1 MKKILI
7 IGLQLSVLL
16 NTTNAQKQ
24 NSRFQLKGKLTGQ
37 SNGLL
42 YLYYSDAENKRVKD
56 SCEIVNGGFS
66 FNGNI
71 NEPTMAYLQLKEEKR
86 NELNSTNVFI
96 EPASM
101 TIDLKLNKFKDAKLI
116 GSKTQNE
123 NKALEKLKEP
133 VRKQMQPVLDEYS
146 NANNIYIAAVKRK
159 APDDSLDL
167 LKEKAAAIREKF
179 TPYDKRADKLDY
191 DFFIKHPNSY
201 VTAYMMR
208 FHVSEWPLDTLQMIY
223 NNMNETIKQSSNGK
237 DLAKEIQE
245 LRGGSPGSM
254 AKDFSATDING
265 NKLTLSD
272 FKGKYV
278 LLDFWASWCVPCRKG
293 NPHLKELYARYKDKG
308 IEFIGVSDDD
318 RDPNAWRKAVAK
330 DGLPW
335 LHVLRGL
342 DMQKRL
348 SGLPN
353 ETEISDRFG
362 IHTLPTK
369 ILIDRTGMI
378 IGRFGEEEQ
387 ELNEMLEKIFDK

>member
-1 MKKILI
+1 MKRIIAIGILAF
-7 IGLQLSVLL
+7 LSA
-16 NTTNAQKQ
+16 NTINAQDQ
-24 NSRFQLKGKLTGQ
+24 NNQFQIKGRLSGQ
-37 SNGLL
+37 STGIL
-42 YLYYSDAENKRVKD
+42 YLSYSNADNKRVRD
-56 SCEIVNGGFS
+56 SCEIVNNAFS
-66 FNGNI
+66 FKGNI
-71 NEPTMAYLQLKEEKR
+71 KEPTMAYLQLKEEKR

-96 EPASM
+96 EPAAM
-101 TIDLKLNKFKDAKLI
+101 TIALQFNKFSDAKLT

-133 VRKQMQPVLDEYS
+133 VRKQMQPVLDEYTS
-146 NANNIYIAAVKRK
+146 ANNIYTAAVKRK
-159 APDDSLDL
+159 APEDSLDI
-167 LKEKAAAIREKF
+167 LKEKAAAVREKF
-179 TPYDKRADKLDY
+179 TPYNKRTDKIDY

-201 VTAYMMR
+201 VTVFMMR
-208 FHVSEWPLDTLQMIY
+208 FHVSEWSLDTLQLIY
-223 NNMNETIKQSSNGK
+223 DNMNETVKQSSYGK
-237 DLAKEIQE
+237 DLDKEIQE

-265 NKLTLSD
+265 NKLALSD
-272 FKGKYV
+272 LKGKYV

-308 IEFIGVSDDD
+308 IEFIGISDDD
-318 RDPNAWRKAVAK
+318 RNPDAWRKAVTK

-342 DMQKRL
+342 DMQKRM

-369 ILIDRTGMI
+369 ILIDQSGMI

-387 ELNEMLEKIFDK
+387 ELNEMLMKIFGK